1 MYLAQRQ
8 QRRMNSDRQLAWQNF
23 LDVRETTIEELM
35 DLCTIGTTVYTDRTN
50 EDVVIVA
57 YPGGGL
63 RDLVIAEDW
72 RSTIEMYY
80 ALNGR

>member
-8 QRRMNSDRQLAWQNF
+8 QLRLNSEHKLVWQNF
-23 LDVRETTIEELM
+23 LDVRETTIEELL
-35 DLCTIGTTVYTDRTN
+35 DLCELGTRVYTERTN
-50 EDVVIVA
+50 EDVVIMS

-72 RSTIEMYY
+72 RSTVELYY

>member
-8 QRRMNSDRQLAWQNF
+8 QLRQNSDSNLVWKNF
-23 LDVRETTIEELM
+23 LDVRETTVLELM
-35 DLCTIGTTVYTDRTN
+35 DLCVPGTTVYTERTN
-50 EDVVIVA
+50 EDVVIVS

-72 RSTIEMYY
+72 RSTIELYY
-80 ALNGR
+80 TLNGR

>member
-8 QRRMNSDRQLAWQNF
+8 QRRLNGDGKLVWKNF
-23 LDVRETTIEELM
+23 LDVRETTVQELM
-35 DLCTIGTTVYTDRTN
+35 DLCELGTTVYTERTN

-72 RSTIEMYY
+72 HSTVEMYY